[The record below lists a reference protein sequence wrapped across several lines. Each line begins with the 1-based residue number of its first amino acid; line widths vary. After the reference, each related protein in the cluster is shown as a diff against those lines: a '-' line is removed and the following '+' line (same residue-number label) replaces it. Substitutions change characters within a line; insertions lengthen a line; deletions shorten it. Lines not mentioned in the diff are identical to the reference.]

1 MPAEHSYAGADCRSR
16 DLNDPNDL
24 KVFKVFKV
32 LNVFK
37 VIWDCSRL
45 SDSAKNAIFAAR

>member
-1 MPAEHSYAGADCRSR
+1 MPAEPPYAGAAVRSR
-16 DLNDPNDL
+16 DLNDL
-24 KVFKVFKV
+24 KVFNV

-37 VIWDCSRL
+37 VIGGCSRL

>member
-1 MPAEHSYAGADCRSR
+1 MPAEPPYAGAAAVRSR
-16 DLNDPNDL
+16 DLNDPKDL
-24 KVFKVFKV
+24 KV

-37 VIWDCSRL
+37 VIGDCSRL

>member
-1 MPAEHSYAGADCRSR
+1 MPAEPPYAGADCRSR
-16 DLNDPNDL
+16 DLNDPKDL
-24 KVFKVFKV
+24 KV

-37 VIWDCSRL
+37 VIGDCFRL

>member
-1 MPAEHSYAGADCRSR
+1 MSPYAGAAIRSR
-16 DLNDPNDL
+16 DLNDLNDLNDL
-24 KVFKVFKV
+24 KVFNL

>member
-1 MPAEHSYAGADCRSR
+1 MSAEPPYAGADCRFR
-16 DLNDPNDL
+16 DLNDPKDL
-24 KVFKVFKV
+24 KVFKV

-37 VIWDCSRL
+37 VIGGCSRL